1 MQVEELLQQCT
12 VKLSIPG
19 QLGWGTGF
27 FVAPGLI
34 LTCAHV
40 VKALVAPNR
49 VRVRWQQQV
58 DFAEAE
64 LVHRVPDLDLALLQ
78 FTLGNA
84 DLPCVYLDEG
94 VQAGQDL
101 YFFGYPDEDFEHGC
115 PVTGS
120 CEGFTGDVSPLIKF
134 KQAQV
139 RPGMSG
145 AALLNRQTQKVC
157 GMVKFTRNR
166 SSDLGGGAIPTHV
179 ILAQFPELLELQQEF
194 HRRDWRWNNLII
206 NLSRPKG
213 NQTLTNRKKPLIA
226 VPPGSNTL
234 SPVISLGISQV
245 ESALASPMLARKFN
259 PEIYVN
265 RAIEQDIQKFLKTTI
280 RINNPHCFLLISPA
294 GCGKTNLLCHIA
306 QMSCYE
312 RPTFLL
318 TANQLRITKQDSVLG
333 GLRRCFV
340 DEGFAVNSEYG
351 VLDHILD
358 LSISTKLAITIF
370 IDGINEYHD
379 PAELR
384 RELEY
389 ILEATAQTGVRF
401 LISCRDY
408 YWGLFEADFWN
419 LYTRI
424 SSSVPGE
431 ERTKRQLA
439 NFSYAEDS
447 DAFEKYFTY
456 FKITA
461 RPEGNARDQFR
472 HPLLLRFF
480 CETYRG
486 QNIGVIRD
494 VRLKDLFDCY
504 WNKKLLS
511 IAERMVSQG
520 EIGIVA
526 ELANFVGG
534 CLTRIAREM
543 LDASDRTLPVRIA
556 QELTDSS
563 LKRSVLQSPYGRII
577 DEYIILEELS
587 ELHDPNDIKVA
598 FVFEEFMEYAMAR
611 SLLEKWSVKKTDEIL
626 DEIIE
631 LTQKYESFS
640 QVLGVVLYV
649 ALMLK
654 EKRKIALWPL
664 LINQGDQ
671 WKTIVIEAFRKLPR
685 EEIDDGVFDAIIDL
699 LHVESTD
706 IRADALELL
715 KYGRLKRIPPE
726 RLIQAVGELVTD
738 DKLKVRRRAI
748 HALESCPSEFA
759 IPLIEK
765 SFTTK
770 MHRVTD
776 QYRVVEYSL
785 KALAKF
791 DSQDVYIPMARSV
804 ASYWHGDH
812 YCVES
817 LKLLKG
823 REIEFIPLL
832 FHDDILVQ
840 LGAIAFLARS
850 SCEGA
855 LEPLERVCNKGSANS
870 EDIANLPD
878 YFNNFSLKNH
888 AEWAKDK
895 GMSVVQYEA
904 HKALESLQKN
914 IKKRQNKEGKMQVIE
929 NAVKSKM
936 TDLPVDVKELEFY
949 GNTNMV
955 VKLIKIGLDN
965 RSGRKWRVTHRNNSW
980 VWGGST
986 ITIKAPP
993 NRLIRGE
1000 MTVEDQEFLAQLLD
1014 RTSVNAQGV
1023 SIDITHREHD
1033 YWKEYIY
1040 RAWGVTP
1047 KVKGWTEP
1055 YYD

>member
-1 MQVEELLQQCT
+1 MQVEDLLQQCT

-40 VKALVAPNR
+40 IKALATPNR
-49 VRVRWQQQV
+49 VRVRWQQQL

-64 LVHRVPDLDLALLQ
+64 LVHRVIDLDLALLK
-78 FTLGNA
+78 FTPGDD
-84 DLPCVYLDEG
+84 DLPCVYLDEE
-94 VQAGQDL
+94 VQAGQNL

-145 AALLNRQTQKVC
+145 SALLNRQTRKIC

-166 SSDLGGGAIPTHV
+166 SIDLGGGAIPTRE
-179 ILAQFPELLELQQEF
+179 ILEQFPQLRDFQQEF
-194 HRRDWRWNNLII
+194 HGQDWRWRNSII
-206 NLSRPKG
+206 NPSESKG
-213 NQTLTNRKKPLIA
+213 NQTLTNQKSHLLD
-226 VPPGSNTL
+226 VPPGSKTS
-234 SPVISLGISQV
+234 SPIISLGMLQV
-245 ESALASPMLARKFN
+245 GSVLASPMLARKFN

-265 RAIEQDIQKFLKTTI
+265 RAIEQDIEKFLKKTI
-280 RINNPHCFLLISPA
+280 RINDPHCFLLISPA

-306 QMSCYE
+306 QRSCYE

-333 GLRRCFV
+333 GLRRCFI
-340 DEGFAVNSEYG
+340 DGGFAINSECG
-351 VLDHILD
+351 VLDYILD
-358 LSISTKLAITIF
+358 LSRNTKLAITIL

-389 ILEATAQTGVRF
+389 ILEATAQTGIRF

-408 YWGLFEADFWN
+408 YWGLFEGGFWN
-419 LYTRI
+419 SYTRV

-447 DAFEKYFTY
+447 DAFEKYFAY
-456 FKITA
+456 FKITV

-480 CETYRG
+480 CETYCG
-486 QNIGVIRD
+486 QNIGLIRD
-494 VRLKDLFDCY
+494 VRLKDLFNCY
-504 WNKKLLS
+504 WNNKLLS
-511 IAERMVSQG
+511 IAERMVVQG
-520 EIGIVA
+520 EVGIVA
-526 ELANFVGG
+526 ELANFVGN
-534 CLTRIAREM
+534 CLTRIARQM
-543 LDASDRTLPVRIA
+543 LDANNRILPVRIA

-563 LKRSVLQSPYGRII
+563 FKRSVLQSPYGRIL

-587 ELHDPNDIKVA
+587 ELDDQNDIKVA

-611 SLLEKWSVKKTDEIL
+611 SLLEKWSVKKSDEIL

-631 LTQKYESFS
+631 IIHKYESFS
-640 QVLGVVLYV
+640 QVLGVILYV

-664 LINQGDQ
+664 LIGQGDQ
-671 WKTIVIEAFRKLPR
+671 WKAIVIEAFRKLPR

-699 LHVESTD
+699 LHVESID

-738 DKLKVRRRAI
+738 DNLKVRRRAI
-748 HALESCPSEFA
+748 HALESCPPEFA

-776 QYRVVEYSL
+776 QYPVVKYSL

-791 DSQDVYIPMARSV
+791 DSQDIYIPMARAV
-804 ASYWHGDH
+804 ASYWHGDG
-812 YCVES
+812 YCADA
-817 LKLLKG
+817 LKTLKG
-823 REIEFIPLL
+823 REQEFIPLL
-832 FHDDILVQ
+832 FCNDVLVR
-840 LGAIAFLARS
+840 LGAIEFLGGS
-850 SCEGA
+850 SCEKA
-855 LEPLERVCNKGSANS
+855 VEPLEQISRDDSSYPGDLHNR
-870 EDIANLPD
+870 LPD
-878 YFNNFSLKNH
+878 YFNNDSLIRQGQ
-888 AEWAKDK
+888 WAKEKGISLVQYMARGALKSLHENIAQRKKQEEQLQAIEDAIKSKAAGVPVDIDK
-895 GMSVVQYEA
+895 LSEYEDISVVV
-904 HKALESLQKN
+904 KA
-914 IKKRQNKEGKMQVIE
+914 IK
-929 NAVKSKM
+929 A
-936 TDLPVDVKELEFY
+936 
-949 GNTNMV
+949 
-955 VKLIKIGLDN
+955 GLDS
-965 RSGRKWRVTHRNNSW
+965 RSDRKWRVTYRSNRFPI
-980 VWGGST
+980 G
-986 ITIKAPP
+986 ITIKSPP
-993 NRLIRGE
+993 NRLLQGN
-1000 MTVEDQEFLAQLLD
+1000 MTVQDRELLAKLLNLK
-1014 RTSVNAQGV
+1014 TVSNEGV
-1023 SIDITHREHD
+1023 FVEMGYR
-1033 YWKEYIY
+1033 WKEYIY
-1040 RAWGVTP
+1040 RSWGVTP
-1047 KVKGWTEP
+1047 KVTGWTEP
-1055 YYD
+1055 YWD

>member
-1 MQVEELLQQCT
+1 MQVEDLLQQCT

-40 VKALVAPNR
+40 IKALIAPNR

-58 DFAEAE
+58 DFAEAD

-78 FTLGNA
+78 FTPGDA

-145 AALLNRQTQKVC
+145 SALLNRQTRKVC

-166 SSDLGGGAIPTHV
+166 SIDLGGGAIPTRV
-179 ILAQFPELLELQQEF
+179 ILAQFPELRDLQQEF
-194 HRRDWRWNNLII
+194 HKRDWRWSNLII

-213 NQTLTNRKKPLIA
+213 NQTITNEKKHLPD
-226 VPPGSNTL
+226 VPPGSKTL

-245 ESALASPMLARKFN
+245 ENVLASPMLARKFN

-265 RAIEQDIQKFLKTTI
+265 RAIEQDIQKFLKKTI
-280 RINNPHCFLLISPA
+280 SINDPHCFLLISPA

-333 GLRRCFV
+333 GLRRCFI
-340 DEGFAVNSEYG
+340 DGGFAINSEYG

-358 LSISTKLAITIF
+358 LSRSTKLAITIL

-389 ILEATAQTGVRF
+389 ILEATYQTGARF

-419 LYTRI
+419 SYTRV
-424 SSSVPGE
+424 SSSVQGE

-439 NFSYAEDS
+439 NFSYAEDN
-447 DAFEKYFTY
+447 DAFEKYFAY
-456 FKITA
+456 FKITV
-461 RPEGNARDQFR
+461 RTEGNARDQFR

-504 WNKKLLS
+504 WNNKLLS
-511 IAERMVSQG
+511 IAERMVVQG
-520 EIGIVA
+520 EVGIVA
-526 ELANFVGG
+526 ELANFVGD

-543 LDASDRTLPVRIA
+543 LDANNRTLPVGIA

-563 LKRSVLQSPYGRII
+563 LKKSVLQSPYGRIL

-587 ELHDPNDIKVA
+587 ELYDPNDIKVA

-631 LTQKYESFS
+631 ITQKYESFS

-664 LINQGDQ
+664 LIDRGDQ
-671 WKTIVIEAFRKLPR
+671 WKAIVIEAFRKLPR

-699 LHVESTD
+699 LHVESAD

-738 DKLKVRRRAI
+738 DNLKVRRRAI
-748 HALESCPSEFA
+748 HALASCPPEFA

-776 QYRVVEYSL
+776 QYRVVEYSI
-785 KALAKF
+785 KTLAKL
-791 DSQDVYIPMARSV
+791 DSQDIYIPMARAV
-804 ASYWHGDH
+804 ASYWHGDNR
-812 YCVES
+812 CAEAV
-817 LKLLKG
+817 KILKG
-823 REIEFIPLL
+823 REHKFIRLL
-832 FHDDILVQ
+832 FCNDVLVRV
-840 LGAIAFLARS
+840 GAIQFLSES
-850 SCEGA
+850 SCEEA
-855 LEPLERVCNKGSANS
+855 VESLEQICRDDSSYPGDLDR
-870 EDIANLPD
+870 LPN
-878 YFNNFSLKNH
+878 YFNNNSLINLYTQR
-888 AEWAKDK
+888 AKK
-895 GMSVVQYEA
+895 EGISLVQYLA
-904 HKALESLQKN
+904 RKALESLRNN
-914 IKKRQNKEGKMQVIE
+914 IAKRHQQQEQLQAIE
-929 NAVKSKM
+929 DAIMSKVAGI
-936 TDLPVDVKELEFY
+936 PVNIDELRGYEDIK
-949 GNTNMV
+949 TVV
-955 VKLIKIGLDN
+955 VKAIKAGLDS
-965 RSGRKWRVTHRNNSW
+965 RSGRKWHVTYQ
-980 VWGGST
+980 GSCYPIGIT
-986 ITIKAPP
+986 ITAPP
-993 NRLIRGE
+993 NRLVRGN
-1000 MTVEDQEFLAQLLD
+1000 MTIEDREFLAQLLD
-1014 RTSVNAQGV
+1014 LKSVSDKGV
-1023 SIDITHREHD
+1023 FINTGYRYND

-1047 KVKGWTEP
+1047 KVKGWTER
-1055 YYD
+1055 YSD